1 MAQDG
6 AQADNEMAAKIAA
19 EAVPDS
25 RRD

>member
-19 EAVPDS
+19 EAVPDPG
-25 RRD
+25 D